1 MGLFGKKEVCACCG
15 GKIGA
20 LAIKYHDGKIC
31 HDCVK
36 NVGGITDSSFS
47 ISSTEEFLEFKKYIT
62 ERQEMDFPVN
72 NKKEPIE
79 VNRQLKLIHF
89 PNQLGRV
96 FRFDELSS
104 VEIIEDGESVSKG
117 GIGSAAAG
125 GLLFG
130 GAGAVVGSVTGKK
143 QKAMVNRISVRVN
156 FNNRWI
162 QTEEIVLLSTQ
173 TARNSFM
180 YRATIDNAHKLKQML
195 ESCAQPSNEAPA
207 SNTASNADEIRKY
220 KQLLDDGI
228 ISQEEFDAKKKQL
241 LNL

>member
-96 FRFDELSS
+96 FRFDEL
-104 VEIIEDGESVSKG
+104 
-117 GIGSAAAG
+117 
-125 GLLFG
+125 
-130 GAGAVVGSVTGKK
+130 
-143 QKAMVNRISVRVN
+143 
-156 FNNRWI
+156 
-162 QTEEIVLLSTQ
+162 
-173 TARNSFM
+173 
-180 YRATIDNAHKLKQML
+180 
-195 ESCAQPSNEAPA
+195 
-207 SNTASNADEIRKY
+207 
-220 KQLLDDGI
+220 
-228 ISQEEFDAKKKQL
+228 
-241 LNL
+241 